1 MNERKLIDEIK
12 RLVNDDVIIGYYNG
26 TTFTDDNGRTYSNL
40 VTNNSP
46 IGRGFIVPYNN
57 QWLVVVANNNQEVR
71 KNIITSRRKISI
83 EDKTKPIIDYLITET
98 PRIRF
103 IFDTSGSLNY
113 FREEYDIIFANIK
126 KSLTGIYG
134 DTVDIYVTNSYLRDE
149 QWLRWMI
156 PTSDD
161 EIVIAFINESNP
173 IYHEEFSYL
182 ESTTFNADRN
192 DFESA
197 YNLNPDRKFKGFIY
211 AIEPLERFNNH
222 LTFVFEEYNLSSYN
236 LSYKFINED
245 IDVATVEQDFLEF
258 ITSNTFY
265 TIRDNKWKKYE
276 LPETVVLKNLNY
288 YIDSNYVVI
297 KSDVDDENERFNQL
311 TVLKDDVFTT
321 YTYPEELPVLKT
333 WRKDIYNTYNVMP
346 FEITS
351 ESSDFYLV
359 STMSNSIG
367 TGSKTFT
374 YAFYTARTNLERLVV
389 GTRLRAVM
397 KMPYDEN
404 NYMEGVV
411 TAVSSTS
418 VTITSDNAVGS
429 GTYAFWVI
437 RINKSKYSNK
447 LVTMQQN
454 RLYKLITNLNDIIE
468 ALSLKK
474 SINLDIS
481 KCRFTEDS
489 ITSCRKES
497 KLKSPKLDT
506 DIISPEEIKRQTI
519 VSTYIK
525 YQ

>member
-103 IFDTSGSLNY
+103 IFDIASLY
-113 FREEYDIIFANIK
+113 FSRGQYNNIIFPNIK

-134 DTVDIYVTNSYLRDE
+134 DKIDTYVTTSDIFSRR
-149 QWLRWMI
+149 WLNLMI

-161 EIVIAFINESNP
+161 EIVIALID
-173 IYHEEFSYL
+173 EFNTLYYDNNLIFQSAI
-182 ESTTFNADRN
+182 FNADRN

-197 YNLNPDRKFKGFIY
+197 YNLNPDRKFKGLIY
-211 AIEPLERFNNH
+211 TTFPPSSFLPLPS
-222 LTFVFEEYNLSSYN
+222 LLPSLFEEYNLSSYN
-236 LSYKFINED
+236 LSYKLINED
-245 IDVATVEQDFLEF
+245 RDVATVEQDLLEF

-346 FEITS
+346 FEITF

-374 YAFYTARTNLERLVV
+374 YSSSSSNTNLERLVV
-389 GTRLRAVM
+389 GTRLRAV
-397 KMPYDEN
+397 YDEN

-429 GTYAFWVI
+429 GTYALWFI

-506 DIISPEEIKRQTI
+506 DIFFPEEIKRQTI

>member
-83 EDKTKPIIDYLITET
+83 EDKTKPIIDYLLTET

-103 IFDTSGSLNY
+103 IIDTSGYTDTFYNRFSK
-113 FREEYDIIFANIK
+113 IFANIK
-126 KSLTGIYG
+126 ETLTEIYG
-134 DTVDIYVTNSYLRDE
+134 DNIDTYVTVNKYPGITSE
-149 QWLRWMI
+149 SWLNWMI
-156 PTSDD
+156 PTSEN
-161 EIVIAFINESNP
+161 EIVIVIHLYNFRYYSRT
-173 IYHEEFSYL
+173 FLDS
-182 ESTTFNADRN
+182 TFNANRN
-192 DFESA
+192 DFEPA
-197 YNLNPDRKFKGFIY
+197 YNLNPDRKFKGLIY
-211 AIEPLERFNNH
+211 ARFPSYNFIDH
-222 LTFVFEEYNLSSYN
+222 ITFVFGEYNLSSYN
-236 LSYKFINED
+236 LSYKLDTDGLTDAAI
-245 IDVATVEQDFLEF
+245 EQDFLEF
-258 ITSNTFY
+258 IKQHNNSNTFY

-297 KSDVDDENERFNQL
+297 KSDVKEEGEDKRFNQL

-333 WRKDIYNTYNVMP
+333 WRKNIYNTYNVIT
-346 FEITS
+346 FEN
-351 ESSDFYLV
+351 SDFSV
-359 STMSNSIG
+359 FSTMSNSIG

-374 YAFYTARTNLERLVV
+374 SSLFSNLGWLVS
-389 GTRLRAVM
+389 TRLRAA
-397 KMPYDEN
+397 YDEN

-429 GTYAFWVI
+429 GTYISWNI
-437 RINKSKYSNK
+437 TINNNKYSNK